1 MLTPATQSL
10 ADALVDAH
18 RRGGNV
24 QAATL
29 SVPASD
35 AEAYAVQDAVAGA
48 LGWFGTAR
56 APAWKVGAASR
67 DATPSAA
74 PLPPHCVRTSPATF
88 AAGSFR
94 SIGIEG
100 EIAFRLRAA
109 PSPEAVA
116 GDLAALDAAIGELV
130 VTIEVVEPR
139 YADVDAAGPTLK
151 LADQGLNG
159 ALVVGSGVP
168 YRELD
173 WRAQVAQVRCD
184 GRLVKETR
192 GGHPLGDLRFLL
204 GWLAGH
210 AAGRGRALAAGDV
223 VTAGTW
229 TGLVM
234 AEPGQTIDVEFP
246 AIGKASARFSRAGA
260 S

>member
-1 MLTPATQSL
+1 MLRPAMQSL
-10 ADALVDAH
+10 ADALVHVH
-18 RRGGNV
+18 RRGGML
-24 QAATL
+24 QAKAM
-29 SVPASD
+29 SAPESD
-35 AEAYAVQDAVAGA
+35 AEAYAVQEAVAAA
-48 LGWFGTAR
+48 LGWFGSAR

-74 PLPPHCVRTSPATF
+74 PLPPRCVRASPATF
-88 AAGSFR
+88 AGASFR

-100 EIAFRLRAA
+100 EIAFRLCSA
-109 PSPEAVA
+109 PSAEAIA
-116 GDLAALDAAIGELV
+116 RDPAALDAAIGELL

-139 YADVDAAGPTLK
+139 YADVDAAGATLK

-168 YRELD
+168 YREVD
-173 WRAQVAQVRCD
+173 WRSLVAQVRCD
-184 GRLVKETR
+184 GRLIKETR

-204 GWLAGH
+204 AWLAGH
-210 AAGRGRALAAGDV
+210 AARRGRALAAGDV

-234 AEPGQTIDVEFP
+234 AAPGQTIDVDFP
-246 AIGKASARFSRAGA
+246 GIGRASARFE
-260 S
+260 